1 MSSNSSG
8 SVLLAGNV
16 NTDRRR
22 RGRRPPEEDANPDST
37 SSSLG
42 LGVSGGAVSDC
53 VGWRRAESTH
63 VEHLPVPEVVITDDE
78 EEEEGCCSLMTED
91 ATVYRTALSGSPSS
105 SSSGK
110 TSFKTAE
117 DTVKRSSS
125 GDCATPVVEDSSS
138 LLSVRTGFSAKLL
151 FSVGKR
157 KSLLPRAMA
166 QRTVLAGDSGEEDDE
181 SRDTVP
187 DLDIRG
193 NPRRK
198 SANKSRA
205 GRRRS
210 ILGRNEVILISS
222 ESDEDSDGGAGAS
235 MEEQRSP
242 EAKVESWIAKS
253 PLGSPGVRRGAD
265 AAETGSFF
273 QLQDDDDDDKSFSPQ
288 SERTSKRSFQ
298 VRTLTFVGSSEEDE
312 DYDSRRSH
320 RSEDTSKNFSRR
332 SKDNSKSNGSSE
344 ATSGNF
350 DKSVQASFEDDST
363 TLSEEATETSAPLEK
378 STQASFADTSA
389 EESETSRRSDR
400 DVGDE
405 SIAEEKV
412 ATSPRER
419 RRSGERDSLS
429 PEPTT
434 TSVRRG
440 RRCSSSSEEG
450 DLEDY
455 FKKLRIMREQARA
468 AEEKEE
474 VEEEEEPMENFIV
487 DDSDLSEE
495 EDGSEEEEDRGND
508 LISDEAEESDKT
520 DESSGTETEE
530 EDEECEEGNDVSNEN
545 SSPRT
550 SPPKRE
556 KAPLV
561 VDLTDDL
568 SQDKNAD
575 IEEDEELPDLDT
587 PKGRKNPPPRRKPP
601 PPKKPAVVPRTPLR
615 PANLNGA
622 ADKATLSFLES
633 LSLVRADDGCHPLA
647 RKYVTRFRAN
657 RDDLTAKLYRLY
669 NEEIFHGA
677 LDPEMTIE
685 WSNRL
690 LTTAGLCHQKTRRF
704 GRDSSK
710 VQCTLFA

>member
-16 NTDRRR
+16 NTERRR
-22 RGRRPPEEDANPDST
+22 RGRRPPEEDANQDST

-42 LGVSGGAVSDC
+42 LGVSAGAVSDC

-78 EEEEGCCSLMTED
+78 EEEEGCSFMTED
-91 ATVYRTALSGSPSS
+91 ATVYRTALSGSPP

-117 DTVKRSSS
+117 DTVKRSSG
-125 GDCATPVVEDSSS
+125 GDCATPVAEDSSS

-187 DLDIRG
+187 DLDARG

-198 SANKSRA
+198 SADKSRA

-253 PLGSPGVRRGAD
+253 PLGSPGVHRGAD

-273 QLQDDDDDDKSFSPQ
+273 QDDDDDDDDDKSFSPQ

-298 VRTLTFVGSSEEDE
+298 VRTLTFVESSEEDE

-350 DKSVQASFEDDST
+350 DKSAQASFEDDST
-363 TLSEEATETSAPLEK
+363 TLSEEEAETSAPLEK

-389 EESETSRRSDR
+389 EESETPRRSER
-400 DVGDE
+400 DVADE
-405 SIAEEKV
+405 SIAEENV
-412 ATSPRER
+412 ST
-419 RRSGERDSLS
+419 GERDSPS

-474 VEEEEEPMENFIV
+474 EEEEEEPMENFIV

-495 EDGSEEEEDRGND
+495 EDGSEEEEDQGNNF
-508 LISDEAEESDKT
+508 ISDEAEESDKT

-530 EDEECEEGNDVSNEN
+530 EDEECEEGNDSSDKENDVSTEN

-556 KAPLV
+556 KTPLV

-568 SQDKNAD
+568 SQDENAD
-575 IEEDEELPDLDT
+575 IKEDEELPDLDT

-647 RKYVTRFRAN
+647 KKYVTRFRAN

-704 GRDSSK
+704 GKDSSK